1 MKLTNFKYL
10 KQLTFEFK
18 KMIQAKMKRSFVP
31 SENSDFSNNKRLKL
45 SYNDYAEISYKFNA
59 SNAKSAST
67 NDSDESQ
74 SDSMCEL
81 IKDIENF
88 NLRRKNKINEMFYP
102 KNEISK
108 VKSSSRITNLTNNFN
123 FKRVFEKIQN
133 DSKVRPIKNATP
145 SINSSYH
152 SNKNEKLPP
161 KLKDLIFNKKTN
173 IERENRNRNIRNIS
187 SLKKSKLLEKIHE
200 KNKILEIDEENN
212 FMDEDQGTPTFSK
225 DKSLENS
232 QFHENK
238 EFENDNYFLPKI
250 KSTVNFSLFRDLNP
264 NVNMIQKGLNKPTKP
279 TKK

>member
-1 MKLTNFKYL
+1 M
-10 KQLTFEFK
+10 
-18 KMIQAKMKRSFVP
+18 
-31 SENSDFSNNKRLKL
+31 
-45 SYNDYAEISYKFNA
+45 
-59 SNAKSAST
+59 
-67 NDSDESQ
+67 
-74 SDSMCEL
+74 
-81 IKDIENF
+81 
-88 NLRRKNKINEMFYP
+88 
-102 KNEISK
+102 
-108 VKSSSRITNLTNNFN
+108 
-123 FKRVFEKIQN
+123 
-133 DSKVRPIKNATP
+133 
-145 SINSSYH
+145 
-152 SNKNEKLPP
+152 
-161 KLKDLIFNKKTN
+161 IFNKKTN

-232 QFHENK
+232 QFHENR

>member
-1 MKLTNFKYL
+1 
-10 KQLTFEFK
+10 
-18 KMIQAKMKRSFVP
+18 MKRSFVP

-123 FKRVFEKIQN
+123 FSFPLQVRKQKRHIQLTRDKI
-133 DSKVRPIKNATP
+133 V
-145 SINSSYH
+145 
-152 SNKNEKLPP
+152 
-161 KLKDLIFNKKTN
+161 
-173 IERENRNRNIRNIS
+173 
-187 SLKKSKLLEKIHE
+187 
-200 KNKILEIDEENN
+200 
-212 FMDEDQGTPTFSK
+212 
-225 DKSLENS
+225 
-232 QFHENK
+232 
-238 EFENDNYFLPKI
+238 
-250 KSTVNFSLFRDLNP
+250 
-264 NVNMIQKGLNKPTKP
+264 TKP
-279 TKK
+279 GFHCEKKI